1 MLKTKSLKLKNNDSS
16 DGSKKKTATRYG
28 KSPDSKKKPESN
40 KKLSYA
46 KRLASYNEE
55 HKIISDAIPSIFDSR
70 NVTRKTEKQNS
81 KVTRETT
88 TRKTETRRTESR
100 RTESRR
106 TESQP
111 PLLRRTLRRSTFK
124 RPTFKVKPR

>member
-1 MLKTKSLKLKNNDSS
+1 MLKSKAFDIKKLKHLDSTTTT
-16 DGSKKKTATRYG
+16 KKTATRCG
-28 KSPDSKKKPESN
+28 KSPNAKKKT
-40 KKLSYA
+40 SYA
-46 KRLASYNEE
+46 QRLATYNEE
-55 HKIISDAIPSIFDSR
+55 NKIVSDAVPSIFDT
-70 NVTRKTEKQNS
+70 NKVTRKTEKQNS

-88 TRKTETRRTESR
+88 TRKTETR